1 MALQIHNVEQGT
13 EQWHSLRS
21 GIPTASEFSKLLTST
36 YKIADN
42 KGSRDYAIQKAGEIL
57 TGRFEETFV
66 SYDMQRG
73 NLEEVRAFEMYCQHF
88 APVEKCGFMT
98 NYGIGYSP
106 DGLVGKDGLIEIKS
120 AKQRIQVER
129 IVFGGGA
136 DQHMIQIQVGLLVSG
151 RKWCDFV
158 SFSNGMPLHVERVLP
173 DAKIHKAIVEAKIKF
188 DCDVF
193 NIIETYKQKTKGLPV
208 AEYIEELQFDD
219 EIRVDG

>member
-1 MALQIHNVEQGT
+1 MLQIHNVEQGT
-13 EQWHSLRS
+13 PEWHAERA
-21 GIPTASEFSKLLTST
+21 GKPTASKFDKLLTAT
-36 YKIADN
+36 YKVADN
-42 KGSRDYAIQKAGEIL
+42 KGSRDYAIQKASEIL
-57 TGRFEETFV
+57 TGRVEETFL

-73 NLEEVRAFEMYCQHF
+73 KLEEERAFEMYCEHF

-106 DGLVGKDGLIEIKS
+106 DGLVGTDGLIEIKS

-158 SFSNGMPLHVERVLP
+158 SFSNGMPLHVERVFP
-173 DAKIHKAIVEAKIKF
+173 DAKIQKAIDLALGNFYSSVASI
-188 DCDVF
+188 V
-193 NIIETYKQKTKGLPV
+193 ETYKQKTKGLPV
-208 AEYIEELQFDD
+208 AEFIEELQFDD
-219 EIRVDG
+219 DIRVDG

>member
-1 MALQIHNVEQGT
+1 MLQIHNVEQGT
-13 EQWHSLRS
+13 PEWHALRA

-57 TGRFEETFV
+57 TGRVEETFV

-73 NLEEVRAFEMYCQHF
+73 KLEEERAFEMYCQHF
-88 APVEKCGFMT
+88 AQVEKCGFMT

-106 DGLVGKDGLIEIKS
+106 DGLVGADGLIEIKS

-136 DQHMIQIQVGLLVSG
+136 DSHMIQIQVGLFVSG

-158 SFSNGMPLHVERVLP
+158 SFSNGMPLHVERVFP
-173 DAKIHKAIVEAKIKF
+173 DEKIYNAILEAKGSF
-188 DCDVF
+188 DGVVNDIVY
-193 NIIETYKQKTKGLPV
+193 TYKQKTKGMPV

-219 EIRVDG
+219 DIQLDG

>member
-13 EQWHSLRS
+13 PEWHALRA

-57 TGRFEETFV
+57 TGRVEET
-66 SYDMQRG
+66 YLGWDMQRG
-73 NLEEVRAFEMYCQHF
+73 KLEEERAFDMYCANF
-88 APVEKCGFMT
+88 AQVEKCGFMT

-106 DGLVGKDGLIEIKS
+106 DGLVGTDGLIEIKS
-120 AKQRIQVER
+120 ANQRIQVER

-136 DQHMIQIQVGLLVSG
+136 DQHMIQIQVGLFVSG

-173 DAKIHKAIVEAKIKF
+173 DAKIHKAILEAKGSF
-188 DCDVF
+188 DSVV
-193 NIIETYKQKTKGLPV
+193 NSIIDTYKQKTKGLPI
-208 AEYIEELQFDD
+208 AEYIEKLQFED
-219 EIRVDG
+219 EILIN

>member
-13 EQWHSLRS
+13 PEWHALRA

-42 KGSRDYAIQKAGEIL
+42 KGSRDYAIQKASEIL
-57 TGRFEETFV
+57 TGRVEETFV

-73 NLEEVRAFEMYCQHF
+73 NLEEVRAFDMYCANF
-88 APVEKCGFMT
+88 AQVEKCGFMT

-106 DGLVGKDGLIEIKS
+106 DGLVGTDGLIEIKS

-129 IVFGGGA
+129 IVFGGGP

-151 RKWCDFV
+151 RQWCDFV
-158 SFSNGMPLHVERVLP
+158 SFSNGMPLHVERVFP
-173 DAKIHKAIVEAKIKF
+173 DAKIHKAILEAKGSF
-188 DCDVF
+188 DIMV
-193 NIIETYKQKTKGLPV
+193 NSIIETYKQKTKGLPV
-208 AEYIEELQFDD
+208 AEYIQELQFDD
-219 EIRVDG
+219 NIQLD

>member
-1 MALQIHNVEQGT
+1 MALQIHDVEQGT
-13 EQWHSLRS
+13 EQWHALRA

-57 TGRFEETFV
+57 TGRVEETFV

-73 NLEEVRAFEMYCQHF
+73 KIEEVRAFEMYCEHF
-88 APVEKCGFMT
+88 AAAEKCGFMT

-106 DGLVGKDGLIEIKS
+106 DGLVGADGLIEIKS
-120 AKQRIQVER
+120 AKQRIQVDR

-136 DQHMIQIQVGLLVSG
+136 DQHMIQIQVGLFVSG
-151 RKWCDFV
+151 RQWCDFV

-173 DAKIHKAIVEAKIKF
+173 DAKIYKAILEAKSKF
-188 DCDVF
+188 DESV
-193 NIIETYKQKTKGLPV
+193 NSIIETYKQKTKELPI

-219 EIRVDG
+219 EIQVD

>member
-1 MALQIHNVEQGT
+1 MTLQIHNVEQGT
-13 EQWHSLRS
+13 EQWHSLRA

-42 KGSRDYAIQKAGEIL
+42 KQSRDYAIQKAGEIL
-57 TGRFEETFV
+57 TGRVEETFV

-73 NLEEVRAFEMYCQHF
+73 NLEEVRAFDMYCANF
-88 APVEKCGFMT
+88 AQVQKCGFMT

-106 DGLVGKDGLIEIKS
+106 DGLVGTDGLIEIKS

-136 DQHMIQIQVGLLVSG
+136 DQHMIQIQVGLFVSG

-173 DAKIHKAIVEAKIKF
+173 DAKIHKAILEAKGKF
-188 DCDVF
+188 DESVTE
-193 NIIETYKQKTKGLPV
+193 IIYAYKTKTKGLPV

-219 EIRVDG
+219 NIQLD

>member
-1 MALQIHNVEQGT
+1 MLQIHNVEQGT
-13 EQWHSLRS
+13 PEWHSLRS

-57 TGRFEETFV
+57 TGRVEETFI

-73 NLEEVRAFEMYCQHF
+73 NLEEYRAFEMYCEHF
-88 APVEKCGFMT
+88 SQVQKCGFMT

-106 DGLVGKDGLIEIKS
+106 DGLVGDDGLIEIKS

-136 DQHMIQIQVGLLVSG
+136 DQHMIQIQVGLFVSG

-158 SFSNGMPLHVERVLP
+158 SFSNGMPLHVERVFP
-173 DAKIHKAIVEAKIKF
+173 DQKIMLAIMLGKDKF
-188 DCDVF
+188 DCLVSC
-193 NIIETYKQKTKGLPV
+193 IIEDYKQKTKGLPV
-208 AEYIEELQFDD
+208 AEYIEELQLDD